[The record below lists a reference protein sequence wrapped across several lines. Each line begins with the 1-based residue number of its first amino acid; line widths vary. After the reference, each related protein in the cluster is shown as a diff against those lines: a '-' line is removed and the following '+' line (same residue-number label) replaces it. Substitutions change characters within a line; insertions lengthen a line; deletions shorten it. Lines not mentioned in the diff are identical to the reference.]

1 MPAKGNGEMP
11 AQEWQIASV
20 PQVSHSDTQFG
31 YAMSFAVT
39 CVEPEVKVML
49 AIVLHP

>member
-11 AQEWQIASV
+11 AQEWQFASV
-20 PQVSHSDTQFG
+20 TQVSHSETQYG
-31 YAMSFAVT
+31 YAMSSAVT
-39 CVEPEVKVML
+39 CVEPEVKVMF